1 MFKNL
6 PFALITSSIFSNNFN
21 KVFAIFS
28 CSFVGTC
35 EAGEKGVTIC

>member
-21 KVFAIFS
+21 KVFAIFP
-28 CSFVGTC
+28 VPLQALLHKT
-35 EAGEKGVTIC
+35 

>member
-28 CSFVGTC
+28 CSF
-35 EAGEKGVTIC
+35 AGSPA